1 MTTRGADNTS
11 VLSYPEPSP
20 GRDVDTVPFV
30 ELFNNRV
37 QGVVSSGSDA
47 ARVYCAFLEAGSG
60 DHYSSTNNNRP
71 DAGTAKRLGWL
82 LDEAVKQ
89 FGAEKV
95 ARYLQAPC
103 DPTQVKSASQILLL
117 LMRRGARKQEPAGVV
132 FSRFLNYL
140 RLVELAAAPGPAPEM
155 AWFVS
160 Q

>member
-1 MTTRGADNTS
+1 MTAAETTS
-11 VLSYPEPSP
+11 VVRHPEPAP

-89 FGAEKV
+89 FGTERV

-103 DPTQVKSASQILLL
+103 DPTAVKRGSEILNL
-117 LMRRGARKQEPAGVV
+117 LMRRGARRQEPAGVV
-132 FSRFLNYL
+132 FSRFLTYL
-140 RLVELAAAPGPAPEM
+140 RLVELTAAQGPAPEM

>member
-1 MTTRGADNTS
+1 MSIAGPENSS
-11 VLSYPEPSP
+11 VVQYAEPSAR
-20 GRDVDTVPFV
+20 RDVDTVPFV

-60 DHYSSTNNNRP
+60 NHYSSTNNNRP
-71 DAGTAKRLGWL
+71 DAGTPKRIGWL

-103 DPTQVKSASQILLL
+103 DPTQARRGSEILNL

-140 RLVELAAAPGPAPEM
+140 RLVELAAAPG
-155 AWFVS
+155 
-160 Q
+160 